1 MNEHNFLL
9 TLTSYYHDQSARDIR
24 ERLISEKHMSNKEID
39 FHRKVANYLIDNEY
53 MDISDKGYT
62 STGKNVT
69 YTVMNDLVNTFVS
82 HGNAIRDVTEGL
94 IQNLIDKG
102 MLVMTWIPLTLRGR
116 LAQKMSFFIPDFKNF
131 DLRFIAA
138 FE

>member
-9 TLTSYYHDQSARDIR
+9 TLTNYYHDQSAPAIR
-24 ERLISEKHMSNKEID
+24 ERLTSDTTVSNIEMN
-39 FHRKVANYLIDNEY
+39 FQNKVANYLIDNDY
-53 MDISDKGYT
+53 MDMSEDGYI

-69 YTVMNDLVNTFVS
+69 YAVIDDMVNTFVS
-82 HGNAIRDVTEGL
+82 HGNVIREIVEGL
-94 IQNLIDKG
+94 IQNLVDKD
-102 MLVMTWIPLTLRGR
+102 MLVITWVPLTLRGR
-116 LAQKMSFFIPDFKNF
+116 LAQKMSFFVPDFKNF